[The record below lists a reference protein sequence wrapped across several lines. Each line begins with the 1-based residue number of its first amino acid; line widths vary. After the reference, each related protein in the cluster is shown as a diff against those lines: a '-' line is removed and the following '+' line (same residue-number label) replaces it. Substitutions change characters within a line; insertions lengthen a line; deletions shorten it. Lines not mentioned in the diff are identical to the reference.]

1 MADEPLAP
9 HIPGNYAAPSQR
21 VPVMTVSAAP
31 TASRTGGLPHAI
43 AAYLIWCL
51 FPLYFALLRE
61 VSPFEVVAWRLLF
74 TLPFCL
80 AMTIVLRQS
89 KQLRLAMTQPR
100 VVAALALSGLLIG
113 TNWLVYVIAVMQGH
127 VLATSLGY
135 YINPLMNVLAGTLFL
150 RERLSRLQWLAVILA
165 AAGIAILAWDA
176 RDTLWISV
184 TLALTF
190 CGYGLTRKLAPVDA
204 LPGLTIETLV
214 LLAPAL
220 GLLTWQAMTPSGLS
234 MGSSLKLDLLLPC
247 AGVLT
252 AVPLLLFAAAARR
265 LEFSTLGFIQFLTP
279 TGLFLMG
286 LFVFH
291 EPLKTTQ
298 AICFLFIWMA
308 IAAFCWDLLAR
319 HASGRALSMS
329 ERADEA

>member
-1 MADEPLAP
+1 
-9 HIPGNYAAPSQR
+9 
-21 VPVMTVSAAP
+21 MTVSRAPVAA
-31 TASRTGGLPHAI
+31 RTGGLFHAI
-43 AAYLIWCL
+43 GAYFIWCL

-61 VSPFEVVAWRLLF
+61 VSPFEVVSWRLLF

-80 AMTIVLRQS
+80 VMTIVLRQGS
-89 KQLRLAMTQPR
+89 QLRAAIARPR

-127 VLATSLGY
+127 ILAASLGY

-150 RERLSRLQWLAVILA
+150 RERLSRLQWLAVVLA
-165 AAGIAILAWDA
+165 SAGVAILAHDA
-176 RDTLWISV
+176 LDTLWISV

-220 GLLTWQAMTPSGLS
+220 GLLAWQAGTPEGLA
-234 MGSSLKLDLLLPC
+234 MGSSLKLGLLLPW
-247 AGVLT
+247 AGILT
-252 AVPLLLFAAAARR
+252 GVPLLLFAAAARR

-279 TGLFLMG
+279 TGLFLMS

-298 AICFLFIWMA
+298 AVCFLFIWTA
-308 IAAFCWDLLAR
+308 IAAFCWDLLSRRKAVRIAR
-319 HASGRALSMS
+319 PLS
-329 ERADEA
+329 ERAGEA